1 MKTATDSQRE
11 HLEAYDDDED
21 QLTKNAWKRAP
32 ATPEEAA
39 LWDAKK
45 QIRRATIHT
54 RRTLEVIRLLCF
66 QPNTSTEKLAV
77 HQVATA
83 ATIRK
88 RLESAPRLGITI
100 TRRQEGHTHL
110 WAVPDAEAL
119 LPRIQ
124 AWLDLSARQQ
134 ERDPRPRFDK
144 HTEPGNVE

>member
-83 ATIRK
+83 ATIRR
-88 RLESAPRLGITI
+88 RLESAPRLGITVI
-100 TRRQEGHTHL
+100 SQRRGPVTL
-110 WAVPDAEAL
+110 WSVKDADAL
-119 LPRIQ
+119 LPLVND
-124 AWLDLSARQQ
+124 WLWQSYRKQ
-134 ERDPRPRFDK
+134 EKDPVPNFAPEKRA
-144 HTEPGNVE
+144 VE